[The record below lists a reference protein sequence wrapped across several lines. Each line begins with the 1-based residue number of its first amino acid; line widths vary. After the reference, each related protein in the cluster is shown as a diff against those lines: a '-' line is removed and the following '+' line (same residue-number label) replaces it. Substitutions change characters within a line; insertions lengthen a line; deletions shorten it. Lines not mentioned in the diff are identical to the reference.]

1 MKSGLPIP
9 VSRSFIY
16 ATADGDKECR
26 ERKAGQGGKNGQIH
40 DSELSQHEF
49 SVSIILRVYPA
60 KSGNLG
66 IKSEKQI
73 MESFTV
79 EDQQVATNQG

>member
-1 MKSGLPIP
+1 MLQLKGTKN
-9 VSRSFIY
+9 
-16 ATADGDKECR
+16 AEK
-26 ERKAGQGGKNGQIH
+26 ERKVKGGKKGQIH
-40 DSELSQHEF
+40 DSKLSQHEF

-66 IKSEKQI
+66 IKSEKEI